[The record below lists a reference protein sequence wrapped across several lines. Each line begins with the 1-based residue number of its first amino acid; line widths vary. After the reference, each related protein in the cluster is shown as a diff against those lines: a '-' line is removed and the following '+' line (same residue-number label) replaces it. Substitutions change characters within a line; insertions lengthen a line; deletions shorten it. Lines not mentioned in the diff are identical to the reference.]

1 MWFYKLKRISKIFSI
16 ITMAFIFLSCSQK
29 VDDNTPEGVTLA
41 QKSRKIIITDMN
53 ENDSI
58 DIGTKK
64 YYISELPSDYPTTR
78 YRKRI
83 VFSEGTKLKIETA
96 EMSKDKIT
104 ELLLSRKAT
113 EATVAQFMALLAN
126 CEMAR
131 YSQHHTNASME
142 KDFSEAVQVISA
154 LDKQVKNK

>member
-1 MWFYKLKRISKIFSI
+1 
-16 ITMAFIFLSCSQK
+16 
-29 VDDNTPEGVTLA
+29 
-41 QKSRKIIITDMN
+41 
-53 ENDSI
+53 
-58 DIGTKK
+58 
-64 YYISELPSDYPTTR
+64 
-78 YRKRI
+78 
-83 VFSEGTKLKIETA
+83 
-96 EMSKDKIT
+96 MSKDKIT

-131 YSQHHTNASME
+131 YSQHHTDASME